1 MELYNP
7 LGGRHDLPDT
17 HSTEETEAQR
27 GYGVCLN
34 YTASST
40 AEPERTAVSV
50 TPRVHFLPPMCA
62 PQVVESEQGLRQHAQ
77 LTAPVRMEK
86 LSLLEREGFRQREKL
101 GGQG

>member
-7 LGGRHDLPDT
+7 LGGQHDLSDT

-40 AEPERTAVSV
+40 AEPERTAVS
-50 TPRVHFLPPMCA
+50 FLPPMCA
-62 PQVVESEQGLRQHAQ
+62 PQVVESKQGLRQHAQ